1 MKPAMMNFELRVK
14 DDRVEGYSLD
24 SSKNIVVD
32 IDGVICASNSGDYAN
47 APPLPY
53 GIKKINE
60 LYDKGFYIILL
71 TARYGDRELGNLA
84 RQYER
89 GCIELVK
96 WLYDNGVKYHEARL
110 GKPPAMLYI
119 DDKAAR
125 VEGDSVDGWSHVTE
139 SLEKASRK
147 DKYGQDQK

>member
-1 MKPAMMNFELRVK
+1 MKT
-14 DDRVEGYSLD
+14 LD

-47 APPLPY
+47 AGPLPY

-60 LYDKGFYIILL
+60 LYDRGFYIILL
-71 TARYGDRELGNLA
+71 TARYGDREGGNLA
-84 RQYER
+84 RQYQR
-89 GCIELVK
+89 GFIELVD
-96 WLYDNGVKYHEARL
+96 WLKANNVKYNEVRL

-125 VEGDSVDGWSHVTE
+125 VEGDSENGWSHVSE
-139 SLEKASRK
+139 SLEKALKK
-147 DKYGQDQK
+147 DKYGQ